1 MNVSAWWRTHPWFAA
16 SDQHDS
22 SGGKMRIRRKE
33 EEKKHQAH
41 QVNRPTCLTQPKQR
55 KRVKNEEKGN
65 EK

>member
-33 EEKKHQAH
+33 EEKTPSPPGK
-41 QVNRPTCLTQPKQR
+41 PTNLPNPTQTK
-55 KRVKNEEKGN
+55 EKG
-65 EK
+65 